1 MPPRLQRLHH
11 SSKHTPLLAA
21 QANGRVNFLR
31 LFYPSLY
38 DWQSSSVNVPGKASV
53 PSSLNPF
60 ESSYLSDDY
69 WGDFYFNFD
78 HFEKA
83 SA

>member
-1 MPPRLQRLHH
+1 M
-11 SSKHTPLLAA
+11 
-21 QANGRVNFLR
+21 R

-38 DWQSSSVNVPGKASV
+38 DWQSSRANVPGKASV

-69 WGDFYFNFD
+69 WEDFYFNVD